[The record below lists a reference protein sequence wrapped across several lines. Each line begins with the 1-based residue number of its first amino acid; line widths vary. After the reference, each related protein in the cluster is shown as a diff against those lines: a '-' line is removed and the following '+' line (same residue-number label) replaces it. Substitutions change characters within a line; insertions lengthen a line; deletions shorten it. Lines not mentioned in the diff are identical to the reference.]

1 MGFAQSIA
9 AFEPQARGPATESRP
24 GPEFPSLIG
33 ASPSFRAAVAMA
45 KRVAAFPAAN
55 VLLVGE
61 TGTGKELFARAIH
74 NASAVADDPFVA
86 INCSAIPEAMLESEL
101 FGHEKGAFTDARS
114 SKRGLLQ
121 VAGRGTIMLDEVQ
134 DLSPSL
140 QPKLLRVLEERRVRR
155 LGALTEYDVDC
166 RIIAAANKDLASPT
180 EEGRFRSDLYYRLSV
195 VRIDLPSL
203 RKRPKDLEL
212 LACHFLETLCREY
225 ELPIKRLADE
235 AMAVLRSHSWL
246 GNVRELKN
254 TLESAVVMC
263 DGQVIRPE
271 QIRLRG
277 RTSLSV
283 TGDIILRDET
293 VSPQHSPLATTPA
306 PSTPIEAGVRGNGV
320 SPTPDVVATAPEALL
335 HVPPGGVTLGRV
347 ECELLRE
354 TLRLANGNRSL
365 AARMLGVSRPTV
377 LRKIARYELH

>member
-1 MGFAQSIA
+1 MMHGCNETSHPCARLRGARVAKNVTSVHDFARRAPRLKRGKSHSSSALGTRLARRVLHPARGAPFVLPRIGASPVGFAQSIA

-225 ELPIKRLADE
+225 ELPIKRLAG
-235 AMAVLRSHSWL
+235 RSDGRATLAQLAGERPRAQEHAGKVPWSCAT
-246 GNVRELKN
+246 VR
-254 TLESAVVMC
+254 
-263 DGQVIRPE
+263 
-271 QIRLRG
+271 
-277 RTSLSV
+277 
-283 TGDIILRDET
+283 
-293 VSPQHSPLATTPA
+293 
-306 PSTPIEAGVRGNGV
+306 
-320 SPTPDVVATAPEALL
+320 
-335 HVPPGGVTLGRV
+335 
-347 ECELLRE
+347 
-354 TLRLANGNRSL
+354 
-365 AARMLGVSRPTV
+365 
-377 LRKIARYELH
+377 